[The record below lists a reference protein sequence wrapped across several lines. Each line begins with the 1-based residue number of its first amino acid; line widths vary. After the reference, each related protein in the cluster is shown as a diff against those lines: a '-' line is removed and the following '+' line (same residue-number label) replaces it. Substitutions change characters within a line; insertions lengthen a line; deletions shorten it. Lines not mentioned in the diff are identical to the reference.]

1 MKLFNTLLQQFTR
14 RPRQA
19 KKPGNDGRVTS
30 GGNDSRSLAE
40 RLRERE
46 RELYGE
52 DHLAEQRLF
61 ERWVCKESWR
71 LRSEALPL
79 FFGIDPEK
87 FKSTVDAMPELENEL
102 ATLWS
107 HARQCVEQGLLE
119 VINKEKDPDDWKVRP
134 LVAYKWAAVSRVKL
148 PETLVPLM
156 DFIAT
161 SVKREDTGV
170 ADATNVNDASV
181 SSEQFDSDREK
192 ILGMALAILA
202 AFPEQTRNSKGR
214 ININRLM
221 SIMGEKKEFWI
232 GNETLSLSEPAI
244 RDLLNKWLATLP

>member
-1 MKLFNTLLQQFTR
+1 MQRFTP
-14 RPRQA
+14 RPHPA
-19 KKPGNDGRVTS
+19 NKPGRDRSLTDRE
-30 GGNDSRSLAE
+30 NDSHTLAE

-52 DHLAEQRLF
+52 DRLAEQRLF
-61 ERWVCKESWR
+61 ERWVCKERWR

-79 FFGIDPEK
+79 FFGIDPDK
-87 FKSTVDAMPELENEL
+87 FKTTDAAMPELEYEL

-107 HARQCVEQGLLE
+107 HARQCVEQGLLD
-119 VINKEKDPDDWKVRP
+119 VVNKEKEPEDWEVRP
-134 LVAYKWAAVSRVKL
+134 LVAYKWAAVSRVNL

-156 DFIAT
+156 DFIAN
-161 SVKREDTGV
+161 SVKRENNRVAVDTG
-170 ADATNVNDASV
+170 VNDASV
-181 SSEQFDSDREK
+181 RSDRFDSDREK

-214 ININRLM
+214 VNINRLM
-221 SIMGEKKEFWI
+221 SIMGEKMEFWI
-232 GNETLSLSEPAI
+232 GNESLSLSDPAI